1 MFQSSERET
10 RLLRRLGQGLRRQ
23 RLAMSARQSD
33 LARRMEISIPTYR
46 RMEKG
51 QGSVPIA
58 YWVRVATI
66 MGNISGLE
74 TLLAIQPDDPRSPPA
89 RAGAPDTTYC
99 CYHK

>member
-10 RLLRRLGQGLRRQ
+10 RLMRRLGHELRRQ
-23 RLAMSARQSD
+23 RLAMDARQCD
-33 LARRMEISIPTYR
+33 LARRMKISVPTYR

-51 QGSVPIA
+51 QGSVPVA
-58 YWVRVATI
+58 YWARVATI

-74 TLLAIQPDDPRSPPA
+74 TLLAIQPIDPSAPPPHASLPDA
-89 RAGAPDTTYC
+89 RYC